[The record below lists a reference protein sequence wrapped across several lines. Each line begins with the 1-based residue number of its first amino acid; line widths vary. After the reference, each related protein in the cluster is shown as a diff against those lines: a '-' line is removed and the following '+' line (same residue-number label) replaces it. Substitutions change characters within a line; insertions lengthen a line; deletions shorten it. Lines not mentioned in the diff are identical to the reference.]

1 MQLGNS
7 QVLARYQLGTTSKKR
22 GIIIFFGYG
31 FVPIFQVVLWPHSFS
46 HFLSFS
52 SFYHLINS
60 LFFLY
65 FTFVDLSSFSCFQY
79 SLFSSL
85 YIGFSRFFLFC
96 SLSNFLPS
104 CRLLSFFLLI
114 IKRRDVNI
122 LVTYVHLHIQY
133 AHRNNICT
141 MYFKSTRCSQNICL
155 VTEFST
161 LPDRGTTVQRI
172 SELFESTADHQSE
185 SDRKYTSLTIS
196 SYLMGHKHLLSL
208 RHRAMGR
215 MGQQKER
222 RCYQQTRIIQ
232 RCIDT
237 VIRDGLAGYFQALE
251 APYAVSARERR
262 SR

>member
-85 YIGFSRFFLFC
+85 YNGFSRFFVLQ
-96 SLSNFLPS
+96 SL
-104 CRLLSFFLLI
+104 
-114 IKRRDVNI
+114 K
-122 LVTYVHLHIQY
+122 
-133 AHRNNICT
+133 
-141 MYFKSTRCSQNICL
+141 
-155 VTEFST
+155 FST
-161 LPDRGTTVQRI
+161 LLQVT
-172 SELFESTADHQSE
+172 ELLFAHNKEKRCKHTGYL
-185 SDRKYTSLTIS
+185 RTS
-196 SYLMGHKHLLSL
+196 SYPICSSQQYMYDVLQKHTMLLEYLSCHRILYATRPGNNSPAYL
-208 RHRAMGR
+208 R
-215 MGQQKER
+215 
-222 RCYQQTRIIQ
+222 
-232 RCIDT
+232 
-237 VIRDGLAGYFQALE
+237 
-251 APYAVSARERR
+251 AV
-262 SR
+262 